1 MATVQVNSRNIQKF
15 SLLDYRLDIK
25 YVMLFLSISILKV
38 VTILMYAYFKGLL
51 RLSRKMAQMLLGKR
65 IRRPWFSKVKMSNL
79 DDSSIFEDDSG
90 VSSWAFGGDRWDSIK
105 FDSEG

>member
-15 SLLDYRLDIK
+15 SLLDYWLDIK

-38 VTILMYAYFKGLL
+38 VTILMYAYFKDLL

-79 DDSSIFEDDSG
+79 DDSGIFEDDSG
-90 VSSWAFGGDRWDSIK
+90 VSLWALVKDGWDLVK
-105 FDSEG
+105 CENEG